1 MTMYVVLL
9 PHTPSFLLEY
19 STPYG
24 RSKMTSM
31 NRTQL
36 PSYRSGL
43 LEHHATKK
51 LASRLPQQI
60 IIGKKKNSNNKK
72 KLLIESTF
80 KLFIN
85 NQEKV
90 MIGSA
95 EDLPR
100 RFDYNSQVFAQV
112 VIMGAITSS
121 LSIQNTLSILCLL
134 W

>member
-1 MTMYVVLL
+1 
-9 PHTPSFLLEY
+9 
-19 STPYG
+19 
-24 RSKMTSM
+24 M